1 MNIKL
6 NKRDFSNVDYRF
18 SYSLTINDLENE
30 DNDIIIVKRDF
41 NINNFDE
48 ESLYSIELKECVDD
62 IVNMIKRDLK
72 SKSRTYLWYN
82 YDENYVTSEFST
94 PIPEK
99 QLSTFK
105 FTIFD
110 GNKAII
116 TKIWSGDEYPFLV
129 RNGVDLT
136 NKKFSNAKHYELDF
150 SRQVAQKAASDRPDL
165 TVMIIKHIS
174 STCAS
179 FKNNRNNNKTMF
191 KQYIPELK
199 YEEIIIKDIKT
210 GKFSYVNNKLNY
222 KFISSEDNRNSEKI
236 VYDVYTTKYNVGDRQ
251 YDLDPG
257 NYYNEKNCFEK
268 LKNFSNQKN

>member
-6 NKRDFSNVDYRF
+6 NKKDFSNVDYRF

-48 ESLYSIELKECVDD
+48 ESLYSIELKECIDD
-62 IVNMIKRDLK
+62 IVNIIKRDLK
-72 SKSRTYLWYN
+72 SKSRTYMWYN
-82 YDENYVTSEFST
+82 YDESYVTPEFST
-94 PIPEK
+94 PISDK
-99 QLSTFK
+99 QQSTFK

-110 GNKAII
+110 GDKAII

-150 SRQVAQKAASDRPDL
+150 SRQVAQKGASERPDL

-179 FKNNRNNNKTMF
+179 FKNNRNSGKLMF
-191 KQYIPELK
+191 KQHLPELK
-199 YEEIIIKDIKT
+199 YEEIVIKDVET

-251 YDLDPG
+251 YDLDPE